1 MQDEILVLENIKCS
15 FEGTSRILTL
25 LSGIFQHRRNHRKC
39 RKFLPFLQNYMGF
52 QINIL
57 T

>member
-15 FEGTSRILTL
+15 FKGTSRMLTL
-25 LSGIFQHRRNHRKC
+25 LSGIFQNRRNHRKC